1 MKTPPPPDTGDR
13 RVVIENVEPSCDH
26 GKFPVKVVI
35 GDGVDVG
42 AHVFADGHDT
52 LRAVLRFRRLGEDS
66 WHESDLE
73 PLPNDEWRG
82 SFYPEEIGIHEYS
95 IAGWVDPFLTWRD
108 GFRKKVDSAQPLPVE
123 IAIGTGMVEALLGR
137 AGAGARALI
146 EEMLTLLRESAVPMG
161 EKIHIL
167 LGAELLEHA
176 RSFPDRS
183 RETTLPPREVWVE
196 RKRAAFS
203 AWYEF
208 FPRSFSRTPGGH
220 GTFDEAQD
228 MLAEIAG
235 LGFNIVY
242 LPPIHPIGRTNRKG
256 RNNTLEATPADV
268 GSPWAIGSEK
278 GGHKAVHPALG
289 TLESFRKF
297 VWKAGE
303 LGMEVALDIAFQCS
317 PDHPYVREHPE
328 WFKWRPDGSVQ
339 FAENPPKRYEDI
351 IPFDFECATWPEL
364 WEELK
369 SVLDHWIGC
378 GVRVFRIDNPHTKP
392 FGFWQWAI
400 REIKT
405 RHPDVL
411 FLSEAFTRPKLKYRL
426 GKAGFTHGYTY
437 FTWRNT
443 RAELES
449 YLRELC
455 DPARKSVFWPN
466 FWPNTPDILAE
477 SLQYG
482 GRPAFVQRLVLA
494 ATLSSN
500 YGMYGPAYEQCVHE
514 SYPGKEE
521 YDHSE
526 KYEIK
531 TWNLDAP
538 GNLRPL
544 IRRLNHIRRD
554 HPALQRTFNLRFVDI
569 DNPQMIAY
577 LKQDPSGLD
586 IILTIVNLD
595 PYHEQTA
602 WVTLPLGDYGID
614 DSHPFL
620 VQDLLPE
627 TDQSDMPRAN
637 YLWNGPRNFVKLHP
651 EVCPAHI
658 FRIFRKQRKEED
670 FDYWL

>member
-1 MKTPPPPDTGDR
+1 
-13 RVVIENVEPSCDH
+13 
-26 GKFPVKVVI
+26 
-35 GDGVDVG
+35 
-42 AHVFADGHDT
+42 
-52 LRAVLRFRRLGEDS
+52 
-66 WHESDLE
+66 
-73 PLPNDEWRG
+73 
-82 SFYPEEIGIHEYS
+82 
-95 IAGWVDPFLTWRD
+95 
-108 GFRKKVDSAQPLPVE
+108 
-123 IAIGTGMVEALLGR
+123 
-137 AGAGARALI
+137 
-146 EEMLTLLRESAVPMG
+146 MG

-196 RKRAAFS
+196 RKRAGFS

-208 FPRSFSRTPGGH
+208 FPRSFSRTPGAH

-228 MLAEIAG
+228 MLAEIAA

-317 PDHPYVREHPE
+317 PDHPYVRRTPRVVQVAPRRQRPVRGKSAETIRGHHPLRLRVRDLARIVGGAEIRPRPLDRLRSAGVSYRQSPYEALRLLAVGDPGDQDPASGRALPERGLHATEIEIPPRQSRLHPRVHLFHLAEHE
-328 WFKWRPDGSVQ
+328 GRAG
-339 FAENPPKRYEDI
+339 
-351 IPFDFECATWPEL
+351 
-364 WEELK
+364 
-369 SVLDHWIGC
+369 VL
-378 GVRVFRIDNPHTKP
+378 P
-392 FGFWQWAI
+392 
-400 REIKT
+400 
-405 RHPDVL
+405 
-411 FLSEAFTRPKLKYRL
+411 
-426 GKAGFTHGYTY
+426 AGT
-437 FTWRNT
+437 
-443 RAELES
+443 
-449 YLRELC
+449 LR
-455 DPARKSVFWPN
+455 PARKSVFWPN

-482 GRPAFVQRLVLA
+482 GRPAFGQRLVLA

-586 IILTIVNLD
+586 IILTIVSLD